1 MQKDLLGGKHFRCIN
16 CLTVTLLLTS
26 DPTPNSTA
34 GLSFL
39 AHLFPDFQTLLFT
52 PVKLFFQPVSISG
65 WGDTGVQETSTDKLQ
80 ETVIPIVQS
89 STCMEIMN
97 QTEGAENLIV
107 CAGGGRS
114 GPCKVNQQ
122 E

>member
-1 MQKDLLGGKHFRCIN
+1 MCMVSTEHDSKG
-16 CLTVTLLLTS
+16 TLPSYFSL
-26 DPTPNSTA
+26 
-34 GLSFL
+34 
-39 AHLFPDFQTLLFT
+39 
-52 PVKLFFQPVSISG
+52 G

-80 ETVIPIVQS
+80 ETAIPIVQS
-89 STCMEIMN
+89 STCMERMN

-107 CAGGGRS
+107 CAGGGIS